1 MEKLLKYPVDILHKG
16 EFFFGIGLPGLII
29 FLTFAALIAITILAY
44 RSTIARTNRLFRGV
58 LIAFRAMALMI
69 IMFCLLKP
77 FITIP
82 QTNPED
88 SYLLVLVDNS
98 KSMQIADCAG
108 DKSRIEVVHD
118 LLFSPQGG
126 LIHQLET
133 KFKTRLFAF
142 SSDSKRIGV
151 MDSLNADGD
160 YTDIPKSLDKA
171 IEDLKGVPLSG
182 AVLISDGADK
192 SGEDIARIGYRLRE
206 RKVPVHGIGIGS
218 TEGVNDLELVRVDA
232 PQKVEENYPVEIWIT
247 MRRTGYHK
255 RQVTVTLNQED
266 RELKK
271 QSVNLDQKHQTRRI
285 SMKFIPRTPGTHKYV
300 VKVHP
305 EPDEIIQQNNEKKFL
320 LKVSASKKAKILYV
334 EGNPRWEFKFI
345 RRTLENDPNIQLVAR
360 VITAPNTIWGLG
372 RISGKGKFELYPE
385 SKEELFSYD
394 GIIWG
399 NIDTSGF
406 SLQQLEYTADFV
418 KTRGGGFLMLGGS
431 RSLSS
436 GDYINTPIAKMLP
449 VELELSKSIQSQ
461 QSQQQVSDVRI
472 PQTEFALKL
481 TPEGKSE
488 PMLHLDTDV
497 AKNNARWR
505 VMPTLK
511 GYSWVKRAK
520 PGATVLAIHPN
531 DRNEFGRRILIAMQN
546 YGAGKSMVFTPHSSW
561 RWHML
566 GDDDSHEKFWRQV
579 AKWLTT
585 TPKERIKLQI
595 EKSSYSFKEPVLI
608 DAIAYDEKYEITNHA
623 QVKATITDDEGNKKE
638 LTLKQVLG
646 KDGLYQ
652 ARFMPSKRGEY
663 TVDVTGSLYDVPLG
677 EQHGLFEVAESYVE
691 FTNAELNSNLLM
703 NLAQI
708 SGGQYYPLEEAQRF
722 SEAKLLNVVNRM
734 VDEIPLIKSGASTM
748 VDKKLWDMPL
758 IFLAIMMFLAIEW
771 FLRKRRGL
779 A

>member
-1 MEKLLKYPVDILHKG
+1 MEKLLKYPVDIFHKG

-29 FLTFAALIAITILAY
+29 FLMFIGLIAITVLAY
-44 RSTIARTNRLFRGV
+44 RRTIGRTNRLLRGI
-58 LIAFRAMALMI
+58 LIAFRAIALMVI
-69 IMFCLLKP
+69 VFCLLKP

-88 SYLLVLVDNS
+88 SYLLVLVDDS
-98 KSMQIADCAG
+98 KSMQIEDSAEN
-108 DKSRIEVVHD
+108 KTRLEVARD
-118 LLFSPQGG
+118 LLFNPQSG
-126 LIHQLET
+126 LVHQLTE

-142 SSDSKRIGV
+142 SSGSNRISTT
-151 MDSLNADGD
+151 DALNADGD
-160 YTDIPKSLDKA
+160 YTDIPNSLDEA
-171 IEDLKGVPLSG
+171 LEDLKGVPLSG

-192 SGEDIARIGYRLRE
+192 SGEDIAKVGYRLRE
-206 RKVPVHGIGIGS
+206 RKVPIHAVGIGS

-247 MRRTGYHK
+247 VRRTGYPSRK
-255 RQVTVTLNQED
+255 VDVTLHQEE

-271 QSVNLDQKHQTRRI
+271 QTVDLDKKHQSQRI
-285 SMKFIPRTPGTHKYV
+285 AMTFIPRTPGTHKYI

-345 RRTLENDPNIQLVAR
+345 RRALENDPNIQLTAR

-372 RISGKGKFELYPE
+372 RISGEGKFELYPE

-394 GIIWG
+394 GIILG
-399 NIDTSGF
+399 NIDASQF
-406 SLQQLEYTADFV
+406 SPQQLEYTTDFV

-431 RSLSS
+431 RSL
-436 GDYINTPIAKMLP
+436 GGGGYINTPVAKMLP
-449 VELELSKSIQSQ
+449 VELEPGEVNQARQ
-461 QSQQQVSDVRI
+461 VQQQVSVVRT
-472 PQTEFALKL
+472 PQEEFALKL
-481 TPEGKSE
+481 TPEGRRE
-488 PMLHLDTDV
+488 PMLHLDADASKNDV
-497 AKNNARWR
+497 RWR
-505 VMPTLK
+505 AMPTLK

-531 DRNEFGRRILIAMQN
+531 DRNEFGKRILIAIQN
-546 YGAGKSMVFTPHSSW
+546 YGSGKSMVFVPNSSW

-608 DAIAYDEKYEITNHA
+608 DAVAYDEKYEPTNHA
-623 QVKATITDDEGNKKE
+623 QVRATITDSEGNKKE
-638 LTLKQVLG
+638 LALKQVLG
-646 KDGLYQ
+646 KDGLYR
-652 ARFMPSKRGEY
+652 ARFVPPKRGEY

-677 EQHGLFEVAESYVE
+677 EQHGLFEAAESYVE
-691 FTNAELNSNLLM
+691 FTRAELNSNLLM
-703 NLAQI
+703 TLAQI
-708 SGGQYYPLEEAQRF
+708 SGGQYYPLEEAH
-722 SEAKLLNVVNRM
+722 KM
-734 VDEIPLIKSGASTM
+734 IDEIPLIKSGASTM
-748 VDKKLWDMPL
+748 VDKELWDMPL
-758 IFLAIMMFLAIEW
+758 IFLAIMLFLAIEW
-771 FLRKRRGL
+771 FIRKRRGL